1 MPKTKIPIIRYLA
14 LDKCFRDTRKR
25 YYMRDLVKACQDALY
40 EYNGS
45 SVEERT
51 VRQDIKDMMQEIP
64 YAAPIKRHMD
74 GHEAWYRY
82 SDCNYSI
89 RNLPLTQDEMNLL
102 TDVVQMLHRFSGLPK
117 FDWMNEIIVRFED
130 SFQLNGN
137 TGNAVSFAQNE
148 NLKGLNYFRKL
159 FEAIVAKKV
168 ISVRYA
174 KFGQDPVNREIHPYL
189 LKQYNN
195 RWFLIGMEPKVKAF
209 VPIMVLPLDRIQD
222 VEELDSIVYQEY
234 DGLDINDYFKDVV
247 GVSVDVKGKKERIVL
262 KLYSSAINYIL
273 TKPIHHSQRII
284 ETADNY
290 YLIELKLI
298 PNYELETIILGY
310 ANECEVISPLY
321 LRERIRNRA
330 LKIVEMNN

>member
-1 MPKTKIPIIRYLA
+1 
-14 LDKCFRDTRKR
+14 
-25 YYMRDLVKACQDALY
+25 
-40 EYNGS
+40 
-45 SVEERT
+45 
-51 VRQDIKDMMQEIP
+51 
-64 YAAPIKRHMD
+64 
-74 GHEAWYRY
+74 
-82 SDCNYSI
+82 
-89 RNLPLTQDEMNLL
+89 MNLL

-117 FDWMNEIIVRFED
+117 FDWMNEIFVRFED

-168 ISVRYA
+168 LNVRYA
-174 KFGQDPVNREIHPYL
+174 KFGQEPVDREIHPYL

-195 RWFLIGMEPKVKAF
+195 RWFLIGMEPKVKNF
-209 VPIMVLPLDRIQD
+209 IPIMVLPLDRIQD

-262 KLYSSAINYIL
+262 KLYSSAINYVL

>member
-1 MPKTKIPIIRYLA
+1 MPKTKNPIIRYLA

-40 EYNGS
+40 EHNGS

-51 VRQDIKDMMQEIP
+51 VRQDIKDMMREIP
-64 YAAPIKRHMD
+64 YAAPIEKHMD

-82 SDCNYSI
+82 SDCDYSI

-117 FDWMNEIIVRFED
+117 FDWMNEIFVRFED

-137 TGNAVSFAQNE
+137 TGNAVSFAQN
-148 NLKGLNYFRKL
+148 
-159 FEAIVAKKV
+159 
-168 ISVRYA
+168 VRYA
-174 KFGQDPVNREIHPYL
+174 KFGQEPVDREIHPYL

-195 RWFLIGMEPKVKAF
+195 RWFLIGMEPKVKTF
-209 VPIMVLPLDRIQD
+209 IPIMVLPLDRIQD

-234 DGLDINDYFKDVV
+234 EGLDINDYFKDVV
-247 GVSVDVKGKKERIVL
+247 GVSVDVQGKTERIVL

-284 ETADNY
+284 EATDNY

-321 LRERIRNRA
+321 LRERVRNRA